1 MFANWYAELNLFS
14 SATFPPMS
22 DWDGAKKGKN
32 KRIVVPSPKNPARA
46 GWLKRLG
53 LVRVIPLADFAV
65 IGVQLCSTMT
75 RLFPY
80 VALSHQN

>member
-1 MFANWYAELNLFS
+1 MEQKRGKTKELWYPAQ
-14 SATFPPMS
+14 
-22 DWDGAKKGKN
+22 
-32 KRIVVPSPKNPARA
+32 KNPARA

-80 VALSHQN
+80 VALSYQN